1 VSEERFAR
9 AFGPVADEYERGRPG
24 YPAAALDL
32 LASELGLGGDSVV
45 VDLAAGTGKLT
56 RDLIPRFGRVIAV
69 EPLEP
74 MLAQLRLRAPAAE
87 PLAGT
92 AEEILLPD
100 ASADAVFAAQ
110 AFHWFDGERAL
121 REIARVLRPAGGLGL
136 LWNTTPWEARV
147 GPWFS
152 ALDDALQARR
162 VDLST
167 LHRHASGRWR
177 RAFDGDHSF
186 EPLSRRDVENRV
198 LLSGEDFVAGLASRS
213 YIAVLDPG
221 DRDELLAHVDS
232 MLDRDDAPLEGGRVI
247 VPMGTEVYWTRL
259 REAGVG

>member
-1 VSEERFAR
+1 MSGERFAR

-32 LASELGLGGDSVV
+32 ITAELGLGRDSVV
-45 VDLAAGTGKLT
+45 IDLAAGTGKLT
-56 RDLIPRFGRVIAV
+56 RDLVLRFRRVIAV

-74 MLAQLRLRAPAAE
+74 MLNELRLRAPASE

-92 AEEILLPD
+92 AEAIPLPD
-100 ASADAVFAAQ
+100 ASADAVFSAQ

-121 REIARVLRPAGGLGL
+121 AEIARVLRPHGGLAL
-136 LWNTTPWEARV
+136 LWNTTPWEARE

-152 ALDDALQARR
+152 ALDDALEARR

-177 RAFDGDHSF
+177 RAFDGDHPF
-186 EPLSRRDVENRV
+186 EPLSLREVENPV
-198 LLSGEDFVAGLASRS
+198 LVSRQDFVAGLASRS
-213 YIAVLDPG
+213 YVAVMEPG
-221 DRDELLAHVDS
+221 DRDELLAHVAA
-232 MLDRDDAPLEGGRVI
+232 MLDRDDAPLEGACVL
-247 VPMGTEVYWTRL
+247 VPMLTEVFWTRL
-259 REAGVG
+259 AEAGGG

>member
-1 VSEERFAR
+1 MSAERFAR

-32 LASELGLGGDSVV
+32 LAAELRLGPDSVV

-56 RDLIPRFGRVIAV
+56 RDLAPRFGRVIAV

-74 MLAQLRLRAPAAE
+74 MLSELRLRAPAVEA
-87 PLAGT
+87 LAGT
-92 AEEILLPD
+92 AEEIPLPD

-121 REIARVLRPAGGLGL
+121 AEIARVLRPRGGLGL
-136 LWNTTPWEARV
+136 LWNTTPWEARE
-147 GPWFS
+147 GPWYS
-152 ALDDALQARR
+152 ALDDALETRR

-177 RAFDGDHSF
+177 GAFDGAHQF
-186 EPLSRRDVENRV
+186 EPLSLRKVENRIRV
-198 LLSGEDFVAGLASRS
+198 SREDFVAGLASRS
-213 YIAVLDPG
+213 YVAVMNPG
-221 DRDELLAHVDS
+221 DRDELLAHVAA
-232 MLDRDDAPLEGGRVI
+232 MLDRDDAPLDGDRVL
-247 VPMGTEVYWTRL
+247 VPMGTEVFWTRL
-259 REAGVG
+259 AEASGG